1 MFFNLAEKYSNWLSI
16 WVGNITMNEIAP
28 QRIAEFLRVIFV
40 RLWQERAGL
49 PVGEILMY
57 IPEAISLTEHE
68 ISNFPST
75 HTARYERA
83 IRLATAPYVKA
94 GWLEKNKGRWLLTE
108 EGKQA
113 CKSFPTAEAF
123 YQEAGRLFNEWRE
136 SRSLL
141 ALITDEAEEKSWE
154 QIRSFLQEMRP
165 YEFQLLAGDL
175 LTAMGYHLA
184 WIAPAEKERGLVN
197 FVIHV
202 DSLGLSI
209 PRIKVHILHSG
220 QPVLFE
226 GLKAFMSV
234 LGREDAGIFISLGGF
249 TNVVMEEAQ
258 IQGTSR
264 ISLVD
269 LETFF
274 SLWVEYY
281 DRLSDAAR
289 QRFPL
294 RPIHF
299 LSFEEQ

>member
-1 MFFNLAEKYSNWLSI
+1 
-16 WVGNITMNEIAP
+16 MNEIAP
-28 QRIAEFLRVIFV
+28 RRIAEFLRVVFI

-49 PVGEILMY
+49 PVGDILMY
-57 IPEAISLTEHE
+57 IPEAISLTEYE
-68 ISNFPST
+68 ISNSPST
-75 HTARYERA
+75 HTPRYERA
-83 IRLATAPYVKA
+83 IRLATTPYVKA
-94 GWLEKNKGRWLLTE
+94 GWLEKNKGRWLLTD

-113 CKSFPTAEAF
+113 CKSFSTAEAF
-123 YQEAGRLFNEWRE
+123 YQEAGRLFNEWRQ

-141 ALITDEAEEKSWE
+141 ALVTQEAEEKAWE
-154 QIRSFLQEMRP
+154 QIRCYLQEMRP
-165 YEFQLLAGDL
+165 YEFQMLVGDL
-175 LTAMGYHLA
+175 LKAMGYHLA

-197 FVIHV
+197 FVIYV

-234 LGREDAGIFISLGGF
+234 LGPQDAGIFISLGGF
-249 TNVVMEEAQ
+249 TRVVMEEAQ
-258 IQGTSR
+258 VQGSSR

-274 SLWVEYY
+274 NLWVEYN
-281 DRLSDAAR
+281 DRLTDAAQ

-294 RPIHF
+294 KPIHF
-299 LSFEEQ
+299 LNLEDQ